1 MKAMRVRRLS
11 HRTTAKNF
19 LALLLPMLAFA
30 GTCGATDVL
39 FLNDGNLT
47 AFDGKTSRSIFA
59 GPKDTAA
66 RGPYHR
72 LFDWKQTPGVTRF
85 LVSKGRDGHFL
96 SDSDAPSGVD
106 LWLGDGNGGER
117 QIHASVYC
125 ARFSP
130 DGQTLAYT
138 TSDCEL
144 RIEEP
149 EGRRLHTVR
158 GAYNP
163 NWKSDGRTVLFEKV
177 PAGGNFHLPE
187 TLHLAKLDV
196 ATGKVNLLTDGRFDD
211 VRPEFHPSGK
221 WVLFVSGGR
230 SGFASFWKI
239 SPDGSEPEQVTN
251 LSLKRV
257 DESFVPTPY
266 KKTLWSAD
274 GRWFVY
280 DFKSGEVR
288 QVWGLE
294 FDVSGKLLRAMKL
307 ADGLAPQWLEEGKT
321 FAYLKS
327 ESGSEQPAIG
337 RLP

>member
-1 MKAMRVRRLS
+1 MKTIAN
-11 HRTTAKNF
+11 HRTSGWIILTF
-19 LALLLPMLAFA
+19 LLCALAHPTFA
-30 GTCGATDVL
+30 ANIF
-39 FLNDGNLT
+39 FLNDGDLT
-47 AFDGKTSRSIFA
+47 VFDGTASRPVSA
-59 GPKDTAA
+59 SPKIIAA
-66 RGPYHR
+66 KGPYHH
-72 LFDWKQTPGVTRF
+72 LFDWKEAPGATRF
-85 LVSKGRDGHFL
+85 LVSKGRDARFRP
-96 SDSDAPSGVD
+96 DSDAPSGFD
-106 LWLGDGNGGER
+106 LWLRDDIGAER

-144 RIEEP
+144 HIEEH
-149 EGRRLHTVR
+149 EGTQLHTVR
-158 GAYNP
+158 GGCNP
-163 NWKSDGRTVLFEKV
+163 HWKSDGRTVLFEKV
-177 PAGGNFHLPE
+177 TGRNVHLPE
-187 TLHLAKLDV
+187 TLQLAKLDV
-196 ATGKVNLLTDGRFDD
+196 ATGKVDLLTDGRFDD

-239 SPDGSEPEQVTN
+239 SPDGGEPEQVTN
-251 LSLKRV
+251 LGLKQV

-266 KKTLWSAD
+266 QKTLWSAD

-280 DFKSGEVR
+280 DFKNGEVR

-294 FDVSGKLLRAMKL
+294 FDVGGKLLRAVKL

-321 FAYLKS
+321 FVYLKS